1 MIKTLI
7 TFASKNY
14 EANQKITNHKNS
26 SMFDQTLNYKPS
38 DLDQKFYK
46 ENKEI
51 FLQSRGF
58 GYWLWKPYIILDALK
73 RGKENDFF
81 CYIDSG
87 DSVEKE
93 SLEKAIAFLADNN
106 FLFIQLENF
115 ITNNIW
121 TKRDCFVLM
130 NCDKKKYWNSPQ
142 ITAGISFWKKNQQTI
157 NFLNEWLFWCKNL
170 NVITDEPNICKLPNL
185 NEFQD
190 HRHDQ
195 SVLTNLVIKNNLPF
209 FPLKQSNPWSF

>member
-1 MIKTLI
+1 
-7 TFASKNY
+7 
-14 EANQKITNHKNS
+14 
-26 SMFDQTLNYKPS
+26 
-38 DLDQKFYK
+38 
-46 ENKEI
+46 
-51 FLQSRGF
+51 
-58 GYWLWKPYIILDALK
+58 
-73 RGKENDFF
+73 
-81 CYIDSG
+81 
-87 DSVEKE
+87 
-93 SLEKAIAFLADNN
+93 
-106 FLFIQLENF
+106 
-115 ITNNIW
+115 
-121 TKRDCFVLM
+121 M